1 MKKRIWISFTLVL
14 CLSFVMAMFTACP
27 QIEADTTPPASVTN
41 ISITTTIDSITLSW
55 TNPTDPD
62 FSHTEV
68 SVKNNA
74 NGAVITQT
82 VQGNAGASSATSFS
96 GLNDNTEHTIS
107 FVTVDTS
114 QNKSAATTMTAKTKL
129 RDTTPPGEVESLT
142 ARAFHQ
148 KVLLTWVNPYDEDFT
163 SVEIFSMPAAGN
175 LSNPVVVS
183 DLTRL
188 ETSTFMATGLEN
200 GTEYIFKVRA
210 IDESGNYSAWKSA
223 TKAPVQ
229 SNLALTVTLPNDN
242 GNIVLTNDRAP
253 VRVSAVSNYQITKAV
268 WKKGVKNVA
277 VDPETLLN
285 DAGATEFSLTADGT
299 PSTFN
304 VTENGSYDIA
314 VVNESGCYEY
324 EQVEVKTIDKT
335 SLAAVTNL
343 EIECDGTNIIVSWT
357 NPESENAYDAPVKD
371 VVISY
376 IFNDNPIDADNRSV
390 TVDAGPQSYSLAI
403 PNGKTENDF
412 VRVKIKNVDEVG
424 NISEEITGDY
434 TYCCDCIMTT
444 MANVQTKIQTM
455 TRSRKVM
462 LVGEVQNNDLSA
474 IKTALKNLYS
484 TNNSILVDLDLKHVI
499 GLTIMKK
506 SVASHSQFEYCSNLS
521 SIAMPN
527 SVTSIESGAFYG
539 CTSLESVT
547 IPNSVTSIGS
557 KAFYGCTSLE
567 SVTIPDSVTSI
578 EEYTFSGCTSL
589 SSITIPNTVTRIGG
603 GDGNTFENCNNLHE
617 VHYEGDLDDW
627 LKISYSGLTVTGSFY
642 AYPCAYGA
650 SLYFYGEL
658 VENITIPDSVTFI
671 TRYAF
676 SNCTSLS
683 TVTILDG
690 ATIIYGYAFSGC
702 TSLTS
707 ITIPDSVTRIGAY
720 AFKDCTSLSSV
731 VFEDT
736 SCVWYETQNS
746 NYTGGWSVNLSDAA
760 YNANTLTNESYLL
773 RFYLYSE
780 RYNAGN

>member
-27 QIEADTTPPASVTN
+27 HVEAIEQDTTPPASVTN
-41 ISITTTIDSITLSW
+41 ISVTTTTDTITLSW
-55 TNPTDPD
+55 TNPSDPD
-62 FSHTEV
+62 FSCTEV
-68 SVKNNA
+68 SLSGVGNVQTIQGSR
-74 NGAVITQT
+74 GAT
-82 VQGNAGASSATSFS
+82 SATSFYDLS
-96 GLNDNTEHTIS
+96 QNTEYTIS
-107 FVTVDTS
+107 FVTVDTNG
-114 QNKSAATTMTAKTKL
+114 NKSSATTVSAKTKL

-210 IDESGNYSAWKSA
+210 IDESGNKSAWKSV

-253 VRVSAVSNYQITKAV
+253 VTVSAVSNYQITKAV

-335 SLAAVTNL
+335 PLAAVTNL
-343 EIECDGTNIIVSWT
+343 ETECDGTNIIVSWT
-357 NPESENAYDAPVKD
+357 NPVATGDYDSSVKD

-403 PNGKTENDF
+403 LNGKTENDF

-455 TRSRKVM
+455 TRSRKVIV
-462 LVGEVQNNDLSA
+462 VGDVQNNDLSA
-474 IKTALKNLYS
+474 IKTGLTGLYS
-484 TNNSILVDLDLKHVI
+484 SNNSIRVGLNLNHVA
-499 GLTIMKK
+499 GLTEIL
-506 SVASHSQFEYCSNLS
+506 SN
-521 SIAMPN
+521 
-527 SVTSIESGAFYG
+527 AFYG
-539 CTSLESVT
+539 CTSLTSVT
-547 IPNSVTSIGS
+547 IPNSVTSIGMR
-557 KAFYGCTSLE
+557 AFYE
-567 SVTIPDSVTSI
+567 
-578 EEYTFSGCTSL
+578 
-589 SSITIPNTVTRIGG
+589 
-603 GDGNTFENCNNLHE
+603 
-617 VHYEGDLDDW
+617 
-627 LKISYSGLTVTGSFY
+627 
-642 AYPCAYGA
+642 
-650 SLYFYGEL
+650 
-658 VENITIPDSVTFI
+658 
-671 TRYAF
+671 
-676 SNCTSLS
+676 
-683 TVTILDG
+683 
-690 ATIIYGYAFSGC
+690 
-702 TSLTS
+702 
-707 ITIPDSVTRIGAY
+707 
-720 AFKDCTSLSSV
+720 CTSLSSV

-736 SCVWYETQNS
+736 TSCWYKTGNYD
-746 NYTGGWSVNLSDAA
+746 YTGGTSVGAMS
-760 YNANTLTNESYLL
+760 NATANATLLKDSFNSNMC
-773 RFYLYSE
+773 FYSE
-780 RYNAGN
+780 RYVAGE

>member
-1 MKKRIWISFTLVL
+1 MKKIFSATMMAICCVICAVFTM
-14 CLSFVMAMFTACP
+14 SMFTACP
-27 QIEADTTPPASVTN
+27 HVEVIEQDTTPPSSVTN
-41 ISITTTIDSITLSW
+41 VSVTTTTDTITLSW
-55 TNPTDPD
+55 TNPSDPD

-107 FVTVDTS
+107 FVTVDTNG
-114 QNKSAATTMTAKTKL
+114 NKSSATTVAAKTKL

-142 ARAFHQ
+142 ARALHQ

-175 LSNPVVVS
+175 LSTPIIVS

-229 SNLALTVTLPNDN
+229 SNLAMTVTLPNDN

-285 DAGATEFSLTADGT
+285 DAGATEFSLTSDGT
-299 PSTFN
+299 VSTFY

-343 EIECDGTNIIVSWT
+343 EIECDGTNINVSWT
-357 NPESENAYDAPVKD
+357 NPTIEDSYDAPVKN

-376 IFNDNPIDADNRSV
+376 IFNDNPLDADNSHV
-390 TVDAGPQSYSLAI
+390 TADAASQTYSLGI

-412 VRVKIKNVDEVG
+412 VRIKIKNVDEVG

-434 TYCCDCIMTT
+434 TFCCDCIMTT
-444 MANVQTKIQTM
+444 MANVKSKIENM
-455 TRSRKVM
+455 TRNRKVIV
-462 LVGEVQNNDLSA
+462 VGGVQNNNLGVM
-474 IKTALKNLYS
+474 KTGLKNLYS
-484 TNNSILVDLDLKHVI
+484 KDNSIRVDLDLLHTTALTEIKKEAFKECKNLSNVEIPEGVTSI
-499 GLTIMKK
+499 GDSAFYKC
-506 SVASHSQFEYCSNLS
+506 ANLS
-521 SIAMPN
+521 SIEIPEGIIRISEETFSGCTSLTSVTIPD
-527 SVTSIESGAFYG
+527 SVTSIENSAFYG
-539 CTSLESVT
+539 CTSLSSVTIPDSVTSIEDYAFYECTSLTSVT
-547 IPNSVTSIGS
+547 IPNSVTSIGEY
-557 KAFYGCTSLE
+557 AFSRCTSLAT
-567 SVTIPDSVTSI
+567 VTILDSVTSI
-578 EEYTFSGCTSL
+578 
-589 SSITIPNTVTRIGG
+589 
-603 GDGNTFENCNNLHE
+603 GD
-617 VHYEGDLDDW
+617 
-627 LKISYSGLTVTGSFY
+627 
-642 AYPCAYGA
+642 
-650 SLYFYGEL
+650 
-658 VENITIPDSVTFI
+658 
-671 TRYAF
+671 RAF
-676 SNCTSLS
+676 SE
-683 TVTILDG
+683 
-690 ATIIYGYAFSGC
+690 C

-707 ITIPDSVTRIGAY
+707 VTMNSVTSIGDRT
-720 AFKDCTSLSSV
+720 FSTCTSLTSVTIPGSVTSIGREAFFYCTSLTSV

-736 SCVWYETQNS
+736 TSVWYKTGHYD
-746 NYTGGWSVNLSDAA
+746 YTGGESVGTMADAEA
-760 YNANTLTNESYLL
+760 NATLLNKNSWCY
-773 RFYLYSE
+773 FYSE
-780 RYNAGN
+780 RYVAGN